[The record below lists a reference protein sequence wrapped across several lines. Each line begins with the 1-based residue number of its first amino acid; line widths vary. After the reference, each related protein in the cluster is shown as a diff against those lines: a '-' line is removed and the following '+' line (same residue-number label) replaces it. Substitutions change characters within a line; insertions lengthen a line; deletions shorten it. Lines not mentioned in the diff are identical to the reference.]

1 MACYCV
7 TNLITYVIKLMTAA
21 RGIMA
26 NMQGNRAVRFFGNF
40 LSSLVSWTNY
50 ETEVRDLAE
59 WTGQAGMSVA
69 A

>member
-40 LSSLVSWTNY
+40 PSYLVSWTTY
-50 ETEVRDLAE
+50 ATEVRDLAE
-59 WTGQAGMSVA
+59 WAGQAGMSVTA
-69 A
+69 